1 MRNHDLKHLPVA
13 IVSTWRAERLWSES
27 PFGGPVSHW
36 CAGDGSFCIFGF
48 SSFWVKQIK
57 HVNEDRLTFLFS
69 SDSASRI
76 GAFPLS
82 FDETG
87 WVRVEVGKIGYSFIP
102 ECIKIASTVG
112 WVSVP
117 GWSVIFRLV
126 VPELFFLSS
135 LDLHPLLSLVS
146 STVIWIPFHR
156 IVRVLNTI
164 IRKCRKDRID
174 SDPLTLRARK
184 ERRTRFR

>member
-1 MRNHDLKHLPVA
+1 MSYYTWEWKWWGHWMRNHDLKHLPVA

-126 VPELFFLSS
+126 VPELFFLSFLAWPAPATEFS
-135 LDLHPLLSLVS
+135 QLNSNMNPLSQN
-146 STVIWIPFHR
+146 R
-156 IVRVLNTI
+156 
-164 IRKCRKDRID
+164 
-174 SDPLTLRARK
+174 
-184 ERRTRFR
+184 

>member
-1 MRNHDLKHLPVA
+1 MMLKNNL
-13 IVSTWRAERLWSES
+13 WRSRGYEGS
-27 PFGGPVSHW
+27 P
-36 CAGDGSFCIFGF
+36 
-48 SSFWVKQIK
+48 SS
-57 HVNEDRLTFLFS
+57 
-69 SDSASRI
+69 
-76 GAFPLS
+76 AFPASLAVS
-82 FDETG
+82 GSCSTG

-135 LDLHPLLSLVS
+135 FDQHAPANRQLSLVS
-146 STVIWIPFHR
+146 STVILIPFNR

-164 IRKCRKDRID
+164 IRKCRTEKIELTQIRDIWYGVIMDLIRIQVVCTNSCSKWIALFPGIRGYCQSCASTNRMLFHD
-174 SDPLTLRARK
+174 EVEALLC
-184 ERRTRFR
+184 